1 MNEVIEDKVLV
12 MLLCA
17 TFFFLLNTMMTVHMR
32 HTNFKIDT
40 HPAHQGDKNTILVFY
55 SYIM

>member
-17 TFFFLLNTMMTVHMR
+17 TFCFVKHDDDCPYETYKL
-32 HTNFKIDT
+32 
-40 HPAHQGDKNTILVFY
+40 
-55 SYIM
+55 

>member
-17 TFFFLLNTMMTVHMR
+17 TFFVKHDDDCPYETYKL
-32 HTNFKIDT
+32 
-40 HPAHQGDKNTILVFY
+40 
-55 SYIM
+55 